1 MICVYFNVTA
11 TGSAVINMGTVQL
24 FITTRTHDVDLTQQN
39 YPFVVTRRL
48 GGARTF
54 GEGEQAA

>member
-1 MICVYFNVTA
+1 MYFNVTA